1 MSEETPQLPAD
12 ADGDDLVQREAR
24 SSLRHVVRLV
34 QVLGV
39 VSAIAYGLSG
49 FRSVRPNEEGIKLHF
64 ERVVRAD
71 LAPGIHYALPW
82 PVGRIE
88 RVPVKTVERMVIDD
102 LSASLATDT
111 ASGEYYKITGL
122 KSYCTTGDN
131 NLVHVT
137 FTLQYVIADPV
148 DYRYRAKDHHAL
160 LRHLATSAVMHALA
174 RISVRDAQT
183 VAKGDIAEEVRHRLA
198 ADLDAMDVGLGIASV
213 ELTEVAPPGKVQKY
227 FDDVVNAQ
235 MDADKMVSQAQA
247 YRNSKLPEAKGRAS
261 RMVQQAKAYKQQQ
274 VSHAEGEADRFLAQ
288 LSEYHKAPRV
298 SRQRLY
304 MDFVARV
311 YPQLHNKIIV
321 QTVGGE
327 PVGDIRLQGPS
338 KR

>member
-1 MSEETPQLPAD
+1 LSEETPRVPAD
-12 ADGDDLVQREAR
+12 EDLVQREAR
-24 SSLRHVVRLV
+24 SSLRHVARVA

-39 VSAIAYGLSG
+39 IAVLAYGLSG
-49 FRSVRPNEEGIKLHF
+49 LSSVRPNEEGIKLRF

-71 LAPGIHYALPW
+71 LSPGIHYTLPW
-82 PVGRIE
+82 PFGRIE

-111 ASGEYYKITGL
+111 RSGEYYKATGL

-148 DYRYRAKDHHAL
+148 DYRYRARDHKEL

-174 RISVRDAQT
+174 RIPVRDAQT
-183 VAKGDIAEEVRHRLA
+183 VAKGDIEEEVRRRLA
-198 ADLDAMDVGLGIASV
+198 ADLDAMDIGLGIASV

-235 MDADKMVSQAQA
+235 MDADKMVSQAES
-247 YRNSKLPEAKGRAS
+247 YRNSKLPEAKGKAA
-261 RMVQQAKAYKQQQ
+261 RMVQQARAYKQQQ

-298 SRQRLY
+298 NRQRLY

-311 YPQLHNKIIV
+311 YPQLHNKIVV
-321 QTVGGE
+321 QSEGGE
-327 PVGDIRLQGPS
+327 PIGDIRLQGPS